1 MGVRTCVWVR
11 VCVCACG
18 FIGCSSLAVELS
30 GVLFLFLFLAF
41 FKKGESQQ
49 KQVCVFVCKA
59 TAVGTKK
66 EERKFFPVFAVFCH
80 QAEVSSKSVKYL
92 LARIICKYNFQLQ
105 NFTIIIKGAFLLSK

>member
-1 MGVRTCVWVR
+1 
-11 VCVCACG
+11 
-18 FIGCSSLAVELS
+18 
-30 GVLFLFLFLAF
+30 LAF